1 MIIHNSE
8 EFDKAL
14 LANKVV
20 LVDFFATWCGPCRML
35 APVIEEIEG
44 SAGDK
49 FAVLKVD
56 VDENE
61 KLAMRYGIMSI
72 PTIIVFKNGV
82 AADKKIGLAS
92 KADIVGMIEKQL

>member
-20 LVDFFATWCGPCRML
+20 LADFFATWCGPCRML

-61 KLAMRYGIMSI
+61 DLAKRFRIMTI
-72 PTIIVFKNGV
+72 PTLIYFKGGEAKEQSVGV
-82 AADKKIGLAS
+82 RTKGQILATVA
-92 KADIVGMIEKQL
+92 KYL